1 MQSLNAA
8 VGCRSIVVSSSTC
21 ADVILVISKVLLAE
35 DVSAL
40 VTQDIRINNMVTY
53 MTSSYVCRDVK
64 GKECHKEQNCT

>member
-8 VGCRSIVVSSSTC
+8 AGCRRIVVSSSTC
-21 ADVILVISKVLLAE
+21 TDVILVISEVLLAE
-35 DVSAL
+35 DGSAL

-64 GKECHKEQNCT
+64 GKECHKDQNCA